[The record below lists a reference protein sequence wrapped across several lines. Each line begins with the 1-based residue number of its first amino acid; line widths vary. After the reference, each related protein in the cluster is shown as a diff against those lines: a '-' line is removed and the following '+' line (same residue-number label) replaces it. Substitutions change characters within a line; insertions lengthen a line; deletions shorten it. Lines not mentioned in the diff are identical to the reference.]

1 MRQGQWPRPG
11 QEGLSVSRTIHPEI
25 LAAFAE
31 TSFTTPVIG
40 ITGGKGGVGK
50 TTVAVNLAAAL
61 AARGKKVALVDA
73 DVDAPNAAI
82 LLGIPFKN
90 DIDVPVVQP
99 VFDSEKC
106 NNCHLCLQA
115 CRMNSLFSP
124 MEKTILLM
132 GECNGC
138 EACFLVCPAD
148 AISRGTRSV
157 GTTYKN
163 KSGKLTLYTGELH
176 PGLEESAMV
185 VTALKERVF
194 SEADQFDCILIDT
207 SPGTHCNVIEALK
220 GSRHVLAVTEP
231 TPLGAHDLDLMLSL
245 LDLFNVSRTV
255 FINRADLP
263 GRMSDIQEVTAAHET
278 RIETGLPLDHDLLAS
293 YVNGIPVVKAY
304 PDSLPAKTFLSLAD
318 NLITEYLS

>member
-1 MRQGQWPRPG
+1 VT
-11 QEGLSVSRTIHPEI
+11 STIHPDI

-31 TSFTTPVIG
+31 TPFSTPVIG

-61 AARGKKVALVDA
+61 VARGKKVALVDA

-90 DIDVPVVQP
+90 DLDVSVVQP
-99 VFDSEKC
+99 IFDSDKC

-124 MEKTILLM
+124 KKQTILLM

-138 EACFLVCPAD
+138 EACFLVCPTD
-148 AISRGTRSV
+148 AISRGSRSV

-185 VTALKERVF
+185 VTALKNRVF

-220 GSRHVLAVTEP
+220 GSGHVLTVTEP

-245 LDLFNVSRTV
+245 LDMFQVSRTI

-263 GRMSDIQEVTAAHET
+263 GRMSDIQEVADAHET
-278 RIETGLPLDHDLLAS
+278 RIETGLRLDNDLVAS
-293 YVNGIPVVKAY
+293 YVNGIPVVKAF
-304 PDSLPAKTFLSLAD
+304 PDSLAAKTFLTLAD
-318 NLITEYLS
+318 NLIMEYLP